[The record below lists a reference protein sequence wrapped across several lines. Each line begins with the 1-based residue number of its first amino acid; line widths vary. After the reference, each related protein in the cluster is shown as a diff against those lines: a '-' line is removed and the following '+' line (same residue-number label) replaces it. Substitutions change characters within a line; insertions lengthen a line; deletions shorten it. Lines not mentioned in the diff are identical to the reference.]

1 MAGPQQRRQEEKRAE
16 RLEEIDRQ
24 VKDGSLVI
32 RQMTPAE
39 RKQHPKPTGER
50 SRARKRRY

>member
-16 RLEEIDRQ
+16 RLEEIERQ
-24 VKDGSLVI
+24 VQDGSLVI
-32 RQMTPAE
+32 RKMTPAE

-50 SRARKRRY
+50 PRRPKRRY